1 MHQAVWRNQ
10 PEMVRYLLE
19 EHPKLA
25 NMPDKERG
33 ETPLFYALSKHKDSQ
48 TRTSLAKIFLE
59 FE

>member
-1 MHQAVWRNQ
+1 
-10 PEMVRYLLE
+10 MVRYLLK

-25 NMPDKERG
+25 NMPDKVRG

-59 FE
+59 FD

>member
-1 MHQAVWRNQ
+1 
-10 PEMVRYLLE
+10 MVRYLLE
-19 EHPKLA
+19 EHQKLA